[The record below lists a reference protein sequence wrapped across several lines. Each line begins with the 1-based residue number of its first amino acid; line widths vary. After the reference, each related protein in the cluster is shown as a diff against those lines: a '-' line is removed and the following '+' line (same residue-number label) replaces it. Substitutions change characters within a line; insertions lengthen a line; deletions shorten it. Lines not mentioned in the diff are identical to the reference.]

1 MNRASATA
9 PNEIVYNS
17 RLISR
22 NPKSGFT
29 LIEVVYALIILAVL
43 FAGLIKISAFTK
55 FNAEQ
60 NLYEVSA
67 LNAALGVIEQLKSAN
82 YELLTDPPT
91 GASGTPYF
99 ALITSTGTNIE
110 LNLGTSNQLE
120 IPIITEAGG
129 TTGKTLDV
137 ALTPTL
143 QASTTLV
150 ENLVNSTEAAGMWI
164 TIYYEWQH
172 PRTKKTHSGTLRNM
186 VSLVSTY

>member
-1 MNRASATA
+1 MNKASATA

-17 RLISR
+17 RLISK

-91 GASGTPYF
+91 ASGTPYF
-99 ALITSTGTNIE
+99 ALMTSTGNDIQ

-143 QASTTLV
+143 QASTKLV
-150 ENLVNSTEAAGMWI
+150 QNLVNSTEPASMWI
-164 TIYYEWQH
+164 TIDYEWQH